1 MRSCGSKRSQDSK
14 ERKNQKKGDK
24 VTARF
29 KQLRKNIYS
38 GSLFFNHQIKR
49 EGLIKCARYQTA
61 SRFVSSQLF
70 LVVHSR
76 MKGKRVN
83 EVWMRKEY
91 ILTTIRFL
99 FSMHFEFLWV
109 LTNSLGLLN
118 ARGWSCHCGESRNQS
133 KS

>member
-61 SRFVSSQLF
+61 SGFRELPAIPSSSQQDE
-70 LVVHSR
+70 
-76 MKGKRVN
+76 GKTC
-83 EVWMRKEY
+83 K
-91 ILTTIRFL
+91 
-99 FSMHFEFLWV
+99 
-109 LTNSLGLLN
+109 
-118 ARGWSCHCGESRNQS
+118 
-133 KS
+133 